1 MIQPAQQTLGL
12 APLCPAE
19 RPLFDDA
26 FRLLAQPISDYSFA
40 NTCAWAESLHIAWTR
55 LDDHLCVFAAG
66 LSDLTM
72 LMPPL
77 PLPGATDAALCRA
90 LGASFEIMDA
100 HNARGADGGTNH
112 SRIEY
117 VSDELLEHISTATRR
132 RRGLSLSATPMG
144 GDYVYEMARM
154 IDLAGG
160 GLKSKR
166 GARSRF
172 LREHP
177 HHTLHPLTPAD
188 AWECEALLDRWQ
200 CHGDVT
206 HAGEVSDSVH
216 CSTAVLRRHEAHAC
230 RTMLRDMDTLGLTGM
245 SLRVGPKGRLIGFTL
260 GESLSPSQ
268 ASILIEKTDPEYEG
282 APQLIFS
289 AFCERVWHHLP
300 ECNAGDDW
308 GIPGLRFTKASYRP
322 TRMLNKSILTRQPRV
337 VR

>member
-1 MIQPAQQTLGL
+1 MIQAAQPKLGL
-12 APLCPAE
+12 TPLSPAE

-26 FRLLAQPISDYSFA
+26 LALLAQPISDYSFA
-40 NTCAWAESLHIAWTR
+40 NTFAWADPLHISWTR

-66 LSDLTM
+66 LGDLTL

-77 PLPGATDAALCRA
+77 ALPGATDAGLRRA
-90 LGASFEIMDA
+90 LGTSFEIMDS
-100 HNARGADGGTNH
+100 HNALRAGGGVQH
-112 SRIEY
+112 SRVEY
-117 VSDELLEHISTATRR
+117 VSDELLERISTATRR
-132 RRGLSLSATPMG
+132 SRGLILSATPMG
-144 GDYVYEMARM
+144 GDYVYPMPRM

-172 LREHP
+172 LREYP
-177 HHTLHPLTPAD
+177 KHTLHPLD
-188 AWECEALLDRWQ
+188 SGVVRECEALLDRWRT
-200 CHGDVT
+200 HGDAT
-206 HAGEVSDSVH
+206 HAGEVSDATA
-216 CSTAVLRRHEAHAC
+216 CSTAVLRRHEAAAC
-230 RTMLRDMDTLGLTGM
+230 RVMLREIQTLGLTGLT
-245 SLRVGPKGRLIGFTL
+245 LRVDDRFIGFTL
-260 GESLSPSQ
+260 GEMLSPSQ
-268 ASILIEKTDPEYEG
+268 ASILIEKTDPDYEG

-289 AFCERVWHHLP
+289 AFCERCWNHLP